1 MMARLPWPLVRLLLR
16 PAAKNRMPTDDRRI
30 LEDIIL
36 RDIYGQA
43 AIRRMLFV
51 GCHQYSRWY
60 PGLFRFRARTRIET
74 VDPDPDSRAFG
85 APVHHQMPFQHLER
99 DDTLRGQ
106 FDFIM
111 VNGVFGYGINSDAD
125 KRSALDAAKRL
136 LRPDGLFLVGY
147 RAGPYGDFDVRAAGP
162 HFAETAVPGFATPLV
177 SSSHRNHHSFAAF
190 RRKP

>member
-125 KRSALDAAKRL
+125 KRSALDAAKGCFVRTACFWSAIGL
-136 LRPDGLFLVGY
+136 DHMAISTFEPRDHISLKRPC
-147 RAGPYGDFDVRAAGP
+147 RASQ
-162 HFAETAVPGFATPLV
+162 PLW
-177 SSSHRNHHSFAAF
+177 
-190 RRKP
+190 